1 MTAKNKITLQIASIY
16 IFVLLMGF
24 LLRNYE
30 TNNHYQWVII
40 FISIFEIALICYIT
54 GKVDGEPLS
63 SIGLRNVSIMD
74 IVHGVV
80 LGVILYLLYTI
91 PVELFTNVS
100 VTADRPL
107 PFSETP
113 YLYTL
118 LLISFINKITDEFIF
133 RGYIFTKLNRLLSSK
148 WSVILISFLL
158 IYVINLSKTLR
169 FNGVNMYGAF
179 ITTVLYCYYL
189 YFFSKKSIIP
199 LIISDGL
206 LIILRAGYGYII
218 WEAIYSSF

>member
-30 TNNHYQWVII
+30 TNKHYQWVII

-107 PFSETP
+107 PFSEMP

-118 LLISFINKITDEFIF
+118 LLISFINKITEEFIF

>member
-1 MTAKNKITLQIASIY
+1 MTAKNKITLQIALVY

-30 TNNHYQWVII
+30 TNKHYQWIII
-40 FISIFEIALICYIT
+40 FIGIFEIAMICYIT

-63 SIGLRNVSIMD
+63 SIGLRSVSIMD
-74 IVHGVV
+74 IVHGIV
-80 LGVILYLLYTI
+80 LGVILYLLYSV

-100 VTADRPL
+100 VTSDRPL
-107 PFSETP
+107 PFSEMP
-113 YLYTL
+113 FLYTL
-118 LLISFINKITDEFIF
+118 LLISFINKITEEFIF
-133 RGYIFTKLNRLLSSK
+133 RGYIFTKLNQLLPSK
-148 WSVILISFLL
+148 WAVILISFLL

-169 FNGVNMYGAF
+169 FSGVTMYGAF

-189 YFFSKKSIIP
+189 YSFSRKSIIP

-218 WEAIYSSF
+218 WEAIYSFF

>member
-1 MTAKNKITLQIASIY
+1 MTAKNKIRLQITLIY

-30 TNNHYQWVII
+30 TNKHYQWVII
-40 FISIFEIALICYIT
+40 FMSIFEIAMICYIT

-63 SIGLRNVSIMD
+63 SIGLRSVSITD
-74 IVHGVV
+74 IVHGIV
-80 LGVILYLLYTI
+80 LGIVLYLLYSV

-100 VTADRPL
+100 VTADSPL
-107 PFSETP
+107 PFNEMP
-113 YLYTL
+113 FLYTL
-118 LLISFINKITDEFIF
+118 LLISFVNKITDEVIF
-133 RGYIFTKLNRLLSSK
+133 RGYIFTKLNQLLSSK

-189 YFFSKKSIIP
+189 YSFSRKSIIP

-218 WEAIYSSF
+218 WEAIYSFF

>member
-1 MTAKNKITLQIASIY
+1 MTAKNKITLQIALVY

-30 TNNHYQWVII
+30 TNKHYQWIII
-40 FISIFEIALICYIT
+40 FIGIFEIAMICYIT

-63 SIGLRNVSIMD
+63 SIGLRSVSIMD
-74 IVHGVV
+74 IVHGIV
-80 LGVILYLLYTI
+80 LGVILYLLYSI

-100 VTADRPL
+100 VTSDRPL
-107 PFSETP
+107 PFSEMP
-113 YLYTL
+113 FLYTL
-118 LLISFINKITDEFIF
+118 LLISFINKITEEFIF
-133 RGYIFTKLNRLLSSK
+133 RGYIFTKLNQLLPSK
-148 WSVILISFLL
+148 WAVILISFLL

-169 FNGVNMYGAF
+169 FSGVTMYGVF
-179 ITTVLYCYYL
+179 ITTLLYCYYL
-189 YFFSKKSIIP
+189 YSFSRKSIIP

-218 WEAIYSSF
+218 WEAIYSFF

>member
-1 MTAKNKITLQIASIY
+1 MTAKNKIRLQIALIY
-16 IFVLLMGF
+16 IFVLLMSF

-30 TNNHYQWVII
+30 TNKHYQWVII
-40 FISIFEIALICYIT
+40 FISVFEIAMICYIT

-63 SIGLRNVSIMD
+63 SIGLRSGSITD
-74 IVHGVV
+74 IVHGIV
-80 LGVILYLLYTI
+80 LGIVLYLLYSV
-91 PVELFTNVS
+91 PVQLFTNVS
-100 VTADRPL
+100 VTADSPL
-107 PFSETP
+107 PFNEMP
-113 YLYTL
+113 FLYTL
-118 LLISFINKITDEFIF
+118 LLISFVNKITDEFIF
-133 RGYIFTKLNRLLSSK
+133 RGYIFTKLNQLLSSK

-189 YFFSKKSIIP
+189 YSFSRKSIIP

-218 WEAIYSSF
+218 WEAIYSFF

>member
-1 MTAKNKITLQIASIY
+1 MTAKRKVTLQIVLIF
-16 IFVLLMGF
+16 IFVLLTGF

-30 TNNHYQWVII
+30 TNIHYQWVLI
-40 FISIFEIALICYIT
+40 FMSIFEIALICYIT

-63 SIGLRNVSIMD
+63 SIGLRSVSIMD
-74 IVHGVV
+74 IIHGVV
-80 LGVILYLLYTI
+80 LGIVLYLLYSV
-91 PVELFTNVS
+91 PVELFTNGS

-107 PFSETP
+107 PFSEMP

-118 LLISFINKITDEFIF
+118 LLISFINKITEEFIF
-133 RGYIFTKLNRLLSSK
+133 RGYIFTKLNQLLSSK

-169 FNGVNMYGAF
+169 FNGVTMYGAF

-189 YFFSKKSIIP
+189 YSFSRKSIIP

-218 WEAIYSSF
+218 WEAIYSFF

>member
-30 TNNHYQWVII
+30 TNNHYQWIII
-40 FISIFEIALICYIT
+40 FISIFEIAMICYIT

-80 LGVILYLLYTI
+80 LGVILYLLYTV
-91 PVELFTNVS
+91 PVELFTNMS
-100 VTADRPL
+100 VTSNRPL
-107 PFSETP
+107 PFSEMP

-118 LLISFINKITDEFIF
+118 LFLSFINKITEEVIF
-133 RGYIFTKLNRLLSSK
+133 RGYIFTKLNQLLSSK
-148 WSVILISFLL
+148 WSVILISFLF
-158 IYVINLSKTLR
+158 IYVMNLSKTLS
-169 FNGVNMYGAF
+169 FNGLNMYGAF

-189 YFFSKKSIIP
+189 YYFSRKSIIP
-199 LIISDGL
+199 LIISDCL

-218 WEAIYSSF
+218 WEAIYSLF

>member
-1 MTAKNKITLQIASIY
+1 MTANNKVTLQIVLIY
-16 IFVLLMGF
+16 IFVLLTGF

-30 TNNHYQWVII
+30 TNIHYQWVLI

-63 SIGLRNVSIMD
+63 SIGLRSISIMD

-80 LGVILYLLYTI
+80 LGVILYLLYTV
-91 PVELFTNVS
+91 PVELFTDVS
-100 VTADRPL
+100 ATADRPL
-107 PFSETP
+107 PFSEMP

-133 RGYIFTKLNRLLSSK
+133 RGYIFTKLNQLLSSK

-158 IYVINLSKTLR
+158 IYVINQSKTLR

-189 YFFSKKSIIP
+189 YSFSRKSIIP

-218 WEAIYSSF
+218 WEAIFSFF